1 MYLLIFAVSVTSSF
15 VTNNS
20 ISEGSKEERHIT
32 LILHWLFLLLFF
44 VFALLLVW
52 AVFFFCLFLFL
63 NVLAQLVTSVMHD
76 IVHLPRSKGVIQT
89 AGPKA

>member
-1 MYLLIFAVSVTSSF
+1 MYLLIFAVSVTNSF

-32 LILHWLFLLLFF
+32 LILHWLLLLLLF
-44 VFALLLVW
+44 LLCCLFGV
-52 AVFFFCLFLFL
+52 FFCLFLFL
-63 NVLAQLVTSVMHD
+63 NVLAQLVTSVVHD
-76 IVHLPRSKGVIQT
+76 IVHLLRSEGVIQT